1 MKIGSAA
8 VAGLC
13 VLATTV
19 LTTAFQPAALR
30 AQSRH
35 LQNYASSGSKPLQV
49 AAEPEAPTEA
59 DADASNSAAKSF
71 KDKPFNKVM
80 AANRAEIAVR
90 IMRACTELNM
100 ATVAIYGFEDRYSQH
115 RWGADQSFM
124 LDKEEAA
131 TPISAYLDIPQIIEI
146 AKKNGVEAIHPG
158 YGFLS
163 ENPDFAKACRENGI
177 EFVGPTV
184 DNLNTFSDKTSAR
197 TAAIEAGV
205 PVVPGSDGALNS
217 KEEVE
222 EFVAEYGLPVILK
235 AAMGGGGKGM
245 RVIRK
250 EEDIGPLFESA
261 SSEALA
267 SFGDGSVFVEKFI
280 GRPRHIEV
288 QIIGDGTG
296 NVVHLY
302 ERDCSVQRRHQKVIE
317 MAPAWSLPD
326 ELRSRLHKYAL
337 DLTSKANYK
346 NAGTVEFLVD
356 TDDMEP
362 YFIEVN
368 PRIQVEHTVTEE
380 VTGIDVVAAQLRIAA
395 GATLEEAGLI
405 QENISARG
413 VAIQSRVTTENPEKD
428 FAPDTGKYQS
438 HLLKSLYLYSS

>member
-1 MKIGSAA
+1 MKVSNTALLGLACLAA
-8 VAGLC
+8 GPIVNGFTPNYL
-13 VLATTV
+13 
-19 LTTAFQPAALR
+19 
-30 AQSRH
+30 SR
-35 LQNYASSGSKPLQV
+35 
-49 AAEPEAPTEA
+49 APTLRSSA
-59 DADASNSAAKSF
+59 VDLKLRVASPPEKVEDDTEVDTSSHSTHSA
-71 KDKPFNKVM
+71 KPFNKVM

-90 IMRACTELNM
+90 IMRASTELNM
-100 ATVAIYGFEDRYSQH
+100 ETVAIYGYEDRYSQH
-115 RWGADQSFM
+115 RWGADQSFL
-124 LDKEEAA
+124 LDKEELA
-131 TPISAYLDIPQIIEI
+131 TPISAYLDIDQIISI
-146 AKKNGVEAIHPG
+146 AKENDVDAIHPG

-163 ENPDFAKACRENGI
+163 ESPEFAQACRDNGI

-184 DNLNTFSDKTSAR
+184 DNLNKFSDKTSAR
-197 TAAIEAGV
+197 KAAIEADV

-217 KEEVE
+217 AEEVQ
-222 EFVAEYGLPVILK
+222 EFVDKHGLPVILK

-245 RVIRK
+245 RVIRDLK
-250 EEDIGPLFESA
+250 DVKPLFESA

-326 ELRSRLHKYAL
+326 ELRAELHDYAKK
-337 DLTSKANYK
+337 LTSAANYK

-356 TDDMEP
+356 TDDMKA

-380 VTGIDVVAAQLRIAA
+380 VTGIDIVQTQLRIA
-395 GATLEEAGLI
+395 GGETLEEIGLI
-405 QENISARG
+405 QEDISARG
-413 VAIQSRVTTENPEKD
+413 VAIQCRVTTENAEKD
-428 FAPDTGKYQS
+428 FAPDTGRIHS
-438 HLLKSLYLYSS
+438 

>member
-8 VAGLC
+8 ITAFTAIAAV
-13 VLATTV
+13 TFSD
-19 LTTAFQPAALR
+19 AFQPTSFARTVALR
-30 AQSRH
+30 DVSIARVSP
-35 LQNYASSGSKPLQV
+35 LKVATSGEVIKSD
-49 AAEPEAPTEA
+49 AAPVETPAYM
-59 DADASNSAAKSF
+59 
-71 KDKPFNKVM
+71 DKPFKKVM
-80 AANRAEIAVR
+80 AANRSEIAVR
-90 IMRACTELNM
+90 IMRASTELNM

-124 LDKEEAA
+124 LEKDESA
-131 TPISAYLDIPQIIEI
+131 TPISAYLDIPQIIQI
-146 AKKNGVEAIHPG
+146 AKDSGVEAIHPG

-163 ENPDFAKACRENGI
+163 ENPDFAQACANAGI
-177 EFVGPTV
+177 TFVGPTV
-184 DNLNTFSDKTSAR
+184 ENLNTFSDKTSAR
-197 TAAIEAGV
+197 NAAIKAGV
-205 PVVPGSDGALNS
+205 PVVPGSAESLNS
-217 KEEVE
+217 AEEVE
-222 EFVAEYGLPVILK
+222 AFVEEYGLPVILK

-250 EEDIGPLFESA
+250 KEDIKSMFQSA

-267 SFGDGSVFVEKFI
+267 AFGDGSVFVEKFI

-326 ELRSRLHKYAL
+326 ELRAQLHKYAM
-337 DLTSKANYK
+337 DLTSAAKYK

-356 TDDMEP
+356 TSDMKA

-380 VTGIDVVAAQLRIAA
+380 VTGIDVVKAQLRIAA

-405 QENISARG
+405 QKGISCRG
-413 VAIQSRVTTENPEKD
+413 VAIQARVTTENPEKD
-428 FAPDTGKYQS
+428 FAPDTGKSIFYI
-438 HLLKSLYLYSS
+438 